1 MAGADQS
8 GTALDLQGL
17 ISGQGLCL
25 HQGGGMRNG
34 YIISSKIGFL
44 RSTVNF
50 MSRQQGERQPVWALT
65 YKVIYLTIQQQEIQ
79 VKTWETG

>member
-1 MAGADQS
+1 
-8 GTALDLQGL
+8 
-17 ISGQGLCL
+17 
-25 HQGGGMRNG
+25 MRNG